1 MIDILKERI
10 FMKKILL
17 TLISAFLVFTTFSF
31 ASDTEN
37 KTLKVHPFTGALGSV
52 SNILEFNDFLILID
66 PQETYKSTKALNSY
80 IKTLDKPLKAVILAT
95 HPIADNSYNSLK
107 IYGFEA
113 LDEFVQ
119 SGKISFFIDLFEQR
133 AGENMIKSAIT
144 STNLLKDGENEIEG
158 IKVDVKT
165 NKDCFPP
172 EIDIDFKDYGVYF
185 THLAANDSHL
195 LIHSKDEVKLLLKK
209 WKKLRKYNLVLSSHL
224 LPIDQNGVE
233 FTISYLE
240 KAKEILNVA
249 KDKDEFVNLMKEAY
263 PNASMEA
270 FLYMSADSIFK

>member
-1 MIDILKERI
+1 
-10 FMKKILL
+10 MKKILL
-17 TLISAFLVFTTFSF
+17 ALISTFLVFTTFSF
-31 ASDTEN
+31 ASEAEN

-95 HPIADNSYNSLK
+95 HPIIADNSYNGLK
-107 IYGFEA
+107 IYGFKA
-113 LDEFVQ
+113 LDEFVK

-133 AGENMIKSAIT
+133 AGEDMIKSAIT

-158 IKVDVKT
+158 IKVDVKA
-165 NKDCFPP
+165 NKEGFPP
-172 EIDIDFKDYGVYF
+172 EIDIVFKDYGVYF
-185 THLAANDSHL
+185 THLAANNSHL
-195 LIHSKDEVKLLLKK
+195 LIHSKDEVKSLLKK
-209 WKKLRKYNLVLSSHL
+209 WKKLRKYSLVLSSHL

-249 KDKDEFVNLMKEAY
+249 KDKDEFINLMKEAY
-263 PNASMEA
+263 PNANMEA